1 MQRTTRRLVL
11 TDAGRNFF
19 ARSADQVDA
28 LLRAADQIASDAD
41 EVAGRVRVGALA
53 DFFNWFPADAVAR
66 FTEAHPKVRLEFE
79 LNDAR
84 VDLLGE
90 GIDVAMRGAD
100 HGPSLIARKLG
111 TSRATL
117 VASPVY
123 LAARG
128 QPALPRDLA
137 AHDCITAPARGGPKT
152 VWRLAGPRGAA
163 APVEVDGPFQVN
175 TASAQ
180 LAGALAGLG
189 IALLPAGMSAS
200 HLAAGRLK
208 KVLPD
213 FATGAIGVRRC
224 AGPLRCSLSRP
235 PAHRRATGSRRLVA
249 GLRRPFV
256 SCLKN
261 LVWWVGR
268 RRQRLRGGPAA
279 LQPRRHDPA
288 TRQGGDGVA
297 NFADSKAAAAKQIFA
312 EFSPFL
318 R

>member
-1 MQRTTRRLVL
+1 MHGSHLMDLNDIALFVNVVRAGSFAEAGRRLGMPPSTASRRVQTLEAALGARLMQRTTRRLVL

-28 LLRAADQIASDAD
+28 LLRVADQVASDAD
-41 EVAGRVRVGALA
+41 EVAGRVRVAAPA

-66 FTEAHPKVRLEFE
+66 FTEAHPRVRLEFE

-100 HGPSLIARKLG
+100 HDPSLIARKLG
-111 TSRATL
+111 TSHATL

-128 QPALPRDLA
+128 EPALPRDLA

-152 VWRLAGPRGAA
+152 VWRLVGSRRAA
-163 APVEVDGPFQVN
+163 SPVEVDGPFQAN

-189 IALLPAGMSAS
+189 IALLPAAMTAP
-200 HLAAGRLK
+200 HVVAGRLK
-208 KVLPD
+208 DVLSDYATGLSGVHLVYHSRRQLPRAVSAFID
-213 FATGAIGVRRC
+213 FAAMTI
-224 AGPLRCSLSRP
+224 
-235 PAHRRATGSRRLVA
+235 
-249 GLRRPFV
+249 
-256 SCLKN
+256 KN
-261 LVWWVGR
+261 LGLLEADARKRSAAR
-268 RRQRLRGGPAA
+268 R
-279 LQPRRHDPA
+279 
-288 TRQGGDGVA
+288 
-297 NFADSKAAAAKQIFA
+297 S
-312 EFSPFL
+312 
-318 R
+318 